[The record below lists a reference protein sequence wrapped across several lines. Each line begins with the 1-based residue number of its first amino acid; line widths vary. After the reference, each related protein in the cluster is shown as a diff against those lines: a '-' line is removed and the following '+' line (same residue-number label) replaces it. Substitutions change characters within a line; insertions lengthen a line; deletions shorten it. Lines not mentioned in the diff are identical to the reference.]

1 MLQSRQRVVE
11 LRSRTSSRRRKKRL
25 EGGGGDVRPATHGE
39 GRLFSRER
47 KREIEPPEVRRG
59 GLGLEGRDGKDMWER
74 RVKGHQVVEQA

>member
-25 EGGGGDVRPATHGE
+25 EVGGGDVRPATHGE
-39 GRLFSRER
+39 GRLFTRER

-59 GLGLEGRDGKDMWER
+59 GGEEGRCGREER
-74 RVKGHQVVEQA
+74 RDTK